1 MHAETINKFYIF
13 KLSIPSINSI
23 EEIIQNIEKLEGS
36 SSSIE
41 KQVTDI
47 RKLSFKMKKSLNEEV
62 LNLSKLL

>member
-1 MHAETINKFYIF
+1 MKKDEKENLELIK
-13 KLSIPSINSI
+13 SSINSI
-23 EEIIQNIEKLEGS
+23 EETIQNIEKLEGS

-47 RKLSFKMKKSLNEEV
+47 RKLSFKMKKTLNEEV